1 MESESC
7 RKQKPTMPKQ
17 PAKKAQ
23 TKAAPKPAAAKPK
36 KKSPANA
43 SPGVRTREDIR
54 AIVHNCIADC
64 AGNENFT
71 ANTPLRNTGAA
82 TECVRR
88 CILEKTGRNLLL
100 SDTDT
105 ENLIVAML

>member
-1 MESESC
+1 
-7 RKQKPTMPKQ
+7 MPKQ
-17 PAKKAQ
+17 PAKKPNRK
-23 TKAAPKPAAAKPK
+23 TAAKVAGAKPK
-36 KKSPANA
+36 KKPAVKA
-43 SPGVRTREDIR
+43 GARAVRGRQDTR
-54 AIVHNCIADC
+54 ALVHNCIAGC
-64 AGNENFT
+64 AGDENFT

-88 CILEKTGRNLLL
+88 CILEETGRNLLL

>member
-1 MESESC
+1 
-7 RKQKPTMPKQ
+7 MPRQ
-17 PAKKAQ
+17 PAKKA
-23 TKAAPKPAAAKPK
+23 TTEAAAKPP
-36 KKSPANA
+36 PARSNESA
-43 SPGVRTREDIR
+43 RAALTREDKR
-54 AIVHNCIADC
+54 TIVHNCIAEC

>member
-1 MESESC
+1 MP
-7 RKQKPTMPKQ
+7 KKPT
-17 PAKKAQ
+17 KKST
-23 TKAAPKPAAAKPK
+23 TKPTTKPAGAKSK
-36 KKSPANA
+36 KKPVAKATLRAELAPEDN
-43 SPGVRTREDIR
+43 RT
-54 AIVHNCIADC
+54 IVHGCIAGC

-71 ANTPLRNTGAA
+71 GNTPLRNTGAA

-88 CILEKTGRNLLL
+88 CILEKAGQNLIL